1 MRSNVSSKGPS
12 SERNVFLQVLLWRRA
27 LPRNVRWRITYI
39 TVFDKY
45 KMFIFRTWLH
55 SQPFKLYWKCK
66 KAKDNKRNWK
76 AFQTLSM
83 SSSAVKRTHK
93 YLLKNDHRRVMQIE
107 EWSYLL
113 YPWQNYSILIG
124 REECNYFINCSPVL
138 FVPKYNKTW
147 RVQEYDDSTISAP
160 FTSLYCTTNKI
171 ICTGKK

>member
-1 MRSNVSSKGPS
+1 MRSNVSNKGPS

-27 LPRNVRWRITYI
+27 LARNVRWRITYI

-45 KMFIFRTWLH
+45 KMFIFRTWRH
-55 SQPFKLYWKCK
+55 SQPFNLYWKYK
-66 KAKDNKRNWK
+66 KAKDNK
-76 AFQTLSM
+76 
-83 SSSAVKRTHK
+83 
-93 YLLKNDHRRVMQIE
+93 QIE